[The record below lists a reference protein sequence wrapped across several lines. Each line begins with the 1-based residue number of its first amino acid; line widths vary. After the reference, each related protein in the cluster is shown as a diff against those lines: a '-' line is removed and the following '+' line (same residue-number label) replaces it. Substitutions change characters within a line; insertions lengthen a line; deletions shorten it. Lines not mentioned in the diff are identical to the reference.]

1 MQNVK
6 NNYDKIFKKISKEYE
21 KNLDKYGNSP
31 RSVGQLD
38 TKTLEKRLSILIE
51 VGELKNAKI
60 LDFGCGIG
68 FLYSY
73 LKKKK

>member
-6 NNYDKIFKKISKEYE
+6 NSYAKIFSKISKEYD

-31 RSVGQLD
+31 KSVGQLD
-38 TKTLEKRLSILIE
+38 VKTLEKRLSILAE

-60 LDFGCGIG
+60 L
-68 FLYSY
+68 
-73 LKKKK
+73 K